1 MNTELLN
8 PTLLTEKLLPL
19 LVLAAPCA
27 LLITALVSVV
37 QPGTRPRAVLRA
49 GLWASILSLVAAGL
63 GIVLVWR
70 YGLLQSELLG
80 FAGLGLSI
88 RLDPLSMLLF
98 TMIALLAFV
107 ILRFSKNYLD
117 GDERHGAFVGR
128 LAATIAAVQVLVLSG
143 NLLILFLAWVFT
155 SLTLHRLLV
164 FYPERPRAVSAARK
178 KFLTARLGDTCL
190 LGSLLL
196 LYRQFGHGNLEV
208 IFEQLRDPAFTASAG
223 LEIAAVLLALTAL
236 LKSAQFPT
244 HGWLIEVMETPT
256 PVSALLHAGLL
267 NAGPFLIAR
276 MAFVMGHA
284 QYAPLLLIFFGG
296 LTAFFA
302 SAAFLTQPAVKTAW
316 GYSSA
321 AHMGFMLLVCGM
333 GVYPAAMLHLVA
345 HSFYKAHAFLS
356 SGSVPDII
364 RASRV
369 AKARRLGH
377 PLRIAAS
384 LGLALLVYLSFALL
398 WGIHPVA
405 EGALL
410 ATGAIV
416 VLGLSQIIA
425 PALDSDGYAATAL
438 RALLLTMIVA
448 AAFFTLES
456 TTELLLRSQLPPLAP
471 LGLASLV
478 LVAALL
484 LLFAFTVGL
493 QIAAPAYP
501 ASPFWQKL
509 AVHFRNGWYANVWFD
524 RLVGTWNTNGNLL
537 KRAQRDPVTP

>member
-1 MNTELLN
+1 MNEH
-8 PTLLTEKLLPL
+8 LLPAFL
-19 LVLAAPCA
+19 LSGHWLSLMVLLAPGS
-27 LLITALVSVV
+27 LVITALLSAW
-37 QPGTRPRAVLRA
+37 QPGLRPQAVLRA
-49 GLWASILSLVAAGL
+49 GYWASMISLIAAGYS
-63 GIVLVWR
+63 IVLVWQH
-70 YGLLQSELLG
+70 GLLQSELLG
-80 FAGLGLSI
+80 AAGLGFSI
-88 RLDPLSMLLF
+88 RLDSLSVLLF
-98 TMIALLAFV
+98 TMIALLARV

-117 GDERHGAFVGR
+117 GDDRQGAFTGR
-128 LAATIAAVQVLVLSG
+128 LTATVAAVQVLVLSG
-143 NLLILFLAWVFT
+143 NLLLLFAAWVAT
-155 SLTLHRLLV
+155 SLTLHRLLI

-178 KFLTARLGDTCL
+178 KFLAARLGDAFL

-196 LYRQFGHGNLEV
+196 LYRQFGHGNLEL
-208 IFEQLRDPAFTASAG
+208 IFEQLRDPGFTASAG

-276 MAFVMGHA
+276 MAFAMEHA

-302 SAAFLTQPAVKTAW
+302 SVAFLTQPAVKTAW

-364 RASRV
+364 RASRMTP
-369 AKARRLGH
+369 ARRLGH

-384 LGLALLVYLSFALL
+384 LALALLIYLAFALL
-398 WGIHPVA
+398 WGINPIA
-405 EGALL
+405 EGPLL

-416 VLGLSQIIA
+416 VMGLSQIAA
-425 PALDSDGYAATAL
+425 PALDSDGYGIAAV
-438 RALLLTMIVA
+438 RALLLMLVVA

-456 TTELLLRSQLPPLAP
+456 TTEFLLRTQLPPLAP
-471 LGLASLV
+471 LEPASLV
-478 LVAALL
+478 LVLAVLM
-484 LLFAFTVGL
+484 LFGTTVVL
-493 QIAAPAYP
+493 QIAAPAYR
-501 ASPFWQKL
+501 AGPFWQKM

-524 RLVGTWNTNGNLL
+524 RLVGAWQLDRHPKHSRTAADLH
-537 KRAQRDPVTP
+537 